1 MYNRNET
8 LSGAEARAFLR
19 NWLRENGV
27 ASKLADSLTMAEL
40 NEAWTD
46 QSNTKLESLKTER
59 AAVPAS
65 VPAAAG
71 NETAAQLMLQA
82 LSLVQTKAALDENR
96 VKELIK
102 EHSQPKEIRHS
113 FVLKDGEEAKT
124 TGRREHAFFPLIVAC
139 LQAGVHTWLVGPA
152 GSGKTS
158 VVGAAASLLGKEHRA
173 VSVCAQTTKTD
184 LLGFIDA
191 TGVYRSTAFREAF
204 EKGFV
209 FCLDEADNGN
219 PNVLAVLNAALAN
232 GEMTFPDRTVKRG
245 DGFVCVACANT
256 WGTGA
261 SGGYVGRNQID
272 AATLDRFFFL
282 ELPLDEGLE
291 ASFLGFS
298 DIPSPAFDLQEGDV
312 PSSRA
317 WLECVRLARRNAEKY
332 SLKVMIGTR
341 AVIMG
346 EALAR
351 IGVGKDWLH
360 KGLLF
365 KSLEKTSQDKLLQ
378 QD

>member
-1 MYNRNET
+1 M
-8 LSGAEARAFLR
+8 
-19 NWLRENGV
+19 
-27 ASKLADSLTMAEL
+27 
-40 NEAWTD
+40 
-46 QSNTKLESLKTER
+46 
-59 AAVPAS
+59 
-65 VPAAAG
+65 
-71 NETAAQLMLQA
+71 
-82 LSLVQTKAALDENR
+82 DEDR
-96 VKELIK
+96 VLELIK
-102 EHSQPKEIRHS
+102 EHSQPKEVRHS
-113 FVLKDGEEAKT
+113 FVLKDGEQAKT

-158 VVGAAASLLGKEHRA
+158 VVGAAASLLGREHRA

-191 TGVYRSTAFREAF
+191 NGVYRSTAFREAF
-204 EKGFV
+204 EQGMV
-209 FCLDEADNGN
+209 FLLDEADNGN

-298 DIPSPAFDLQEGDV
+298 DIPSPEFDLQEGAI
-312 PSSRA
+312 PSARA

-346 EALAR
+346 EALAKL
-351 IGVGKDWLH
+351 GVGLSWLH

-365 KSLEKTSQDKLLQ
+365 KSLEKTSQGKLLQ